1 MAERQ
6 PLVLTCPKLMGYFT
20 VQGSHALPVPNAL
33 SVDVEEWFHVCGLPE
48 EPVVRR
54 SEWRVEQNI
63 ERLLGLLERHGIKA
77 TFFVLGCVAETL
89 PSLVPRIA
97 AEGHEIAS
105 HGYSHRLVH
114 DLSRGAFREEIRR
127 THDLL
132 LRQSG
137 QSPVGFR
144 APQWSLSPVRTPWAI
159 EVLHEEG
166 YRYDSSCNPL
176 PFVGDRQGERAPH
189 RLSAGNG
196 VIWEIPP
203 LVTATPL
210 VNLPTGGGWGFRFF
224 PFRLIDRTVEKMNRA
239 GNPAVLYLH
248 PRELDPSGPRL
259 RLSPL
264 GTFAAYGPRTDV
276 APRLE
281 SMLGRH
287 RFTTMRELVN
297 MWQSA

>member
-1 MAERQ
+1 ME
-6 PLVLTCPKLMGYFT
+6 YFT
-20 VQGSHALPVPNAL
+20 LRDSRFLPQPNAL
-33 SVDVEEWFHVCGLPE
+33 SIDVEEWFHVCGLPS

-54 SEWRVEQNI
+54 CEWRVEQNI
-63 ERLLGLLERHGIKA
+63 ERLLGLLARHGTKA
-77 TFFVLGCVAETL
+77 TFFVLGCVAETV

-105 HGYSHRLVH
+105 HGYSHRLVY
-114 DLSRGAFREEIRR
+114 DLTQEAFRDEIRR
-127 THDLL
+127 THDIL

-137 QSPVGFR
+137 QVPVGFR
-144 APQWSLSPVRTPWAI
+144 APQWSISPVRTPWAI
-159 EVLHEEG
+159 EALHEEG

-176 PFVGDRQGERAPH
+176 PFVGDRQGKLTPH
-189 RLSAGNG
+189 RLPAGNG
-196 VIWEIPP
+196 TIWEIPP

-224 PFRLIDRTVEKMNRA
+224 PLRLIEQTVEKMNRA
-239 GNPAVLYLH
+239 GFPAVLYLH

-264 GTFAAYGPRTDV
+264 GRFAAYGPRMDV

-281 SMLGRH
+281 RMLQRH
-287 RFTTMRELVN
+287 RFTTMRELVKV
-297 MWQSA
+297 WESA